1 MAPIPKTVGLTKL
14 GKRVRPDERGSR
26 RAGAALVGSI
36 FSYDFVLHAVGKG
49 LGPTY
54 PEAT

>member
-54 PEAT
+54 PEAP